1 MPATSILLGRDLQR
15 ISESLT
21 WQHYLQLHPQTKIG
35 FVHDNDGRVLF
46 TLTDRALGHH
56 GVIKYASGAQELIEV
71 AFDALL
77 REGEIEVQ

>member
-1 MPATSILLGRDLQR
+1 MQR

-21 WQHYLQLHPQTKIG
+21 WQHYMALHPQTKIG
-35 FVHDNDGRVLF
+35 FVHDHSGILLF

-56 GVIKYASGAQELIEV
+56 GVIKYASSAQELIEV